1 MKSWLQ
7 KNSIEMHSTRHEGKS
22 AVAEK
27 FIRTCKNKI
36 YKHITSVLK
45 TVYTDKLDDI
55 VNKYDHTC
63 HSIPK

>member
-1 MKSWLQ
+1 
-7 KNSIEMHSTRHEGKS
+7 MHSTRHEGKS

-27 FIRTCKNKI
+27 FIRTCKSKI